1 MRVVIPARIAPRRG
15 GLVAWAES
23 VELTG
28 HGYDE
33 TSAIQ
38 SLQRAVRAWCVG
50 LSAAGE
56 LERCLARRG
65 IEYQEGGET
74 TDFQVSIVAA

>member
-1 MRVVIPARIAPRRG
+1 MRIVIPADIAPRRG

-23 VELTG
+23 VQLTG

-38 SLQRAVRAWCVG
+38 SLQRATRAWCVG
-50 LSAAGE
+50 LRAAGE

-65 IEYQEGGET
+65 VDYEGDET
-74 TDFQVSIVAA
+74 TDIQVSIVVT